1 MRRRER
7 MAPGR
12 LSGDGSCFDRA
23 RAVGREKS
31 RRNKRYL
38 PPEPIYVTSSK
49 VTYVLETVERKGEIV
64 GRLLD
69 ENERG
74 EREEAL
80 VLRFFPSRFSFS
92 PPLPSLFF
100 FSFSLCP
107 FLFHLEQPLV

>member
-23 RAVGREKS
+23 RAVRREKS

-49 VTYVLETVERKGEIV
+49 VTSVLER
-64 GRLLD
+64 GR
-69 ENERG
+69 
-74 EREEAL
+74 
-80 VLRFFPSRFSFS
+80 
-92 PPLPSLFF
+92 
-100 FSFSLCP
+100 
-107 FLFHLEQPLV
+107 